1 MKCLILHESEKRL
14 RVHVDVLNMTLEEAD
29 ILETYLNKVEG
40 VKKAS
45 VSDRTSD
52 VIIEFNNK
60 DNVIDALSSFHFETC
75 DVVPLNS
82 SRSINKEY
90 EERVYWHI
98 FSRIFNKL
106 FLPLPIRTC
115 ITCVKSLPFLA
126 KGANSLL
133 NKKIEVSVLDAT
145 TIGVSMLRSD
155 FNTASSIMFLLGF
168 SDILEEWTHKKSISD
183 LANAM
188 SLHIDKVWM
197 LTSDNTEVLVSIND
211 IKKGDR
217 IVVRTSN
224 TIPLDGTI
232 ISGEINVNESSMTGE
247 SLPVL
252 KRKGSS
258 VYAGTVV
265 DEGEC
270 IIEVKNVSGSGRYD
284 SIVKMIE
291 ESEKLKSNT
300 EARAVHLS
308 DRLVPYSFIL
318 TGAVYLFTQNIT
330 KALAVLMVDYSCALK
345 LSMPISVLS
354 AIKEASYNHISVKGG
369 KFLEVISEANTIVF
383 DKTGTLTH
391 STPKV
396 YDVIPFDKL
405 SSDECLRI
413 AACLEEHFPHSIAN
427 AVIEAAKKRDLIH
440 DKEVHAKVEYI
451 VAHGIVSKID
461 NKRVAIGSY
470 HFIFEDEKCKINK
483 NRQKD
488 FDNLPDEYSHLY
500 LAMDGKLIAVILIE
514 DPIREEAK
522 EVIAKLHDYGLDNV
536 VMMTGDSNRTAK
548 AVASKVGVD
557 RYFSEVLPEDKA
569 NFIKNEHKQGRKV
582 IMVGDGINDSPAL
595 SEADCGIAVSDGAA
609 IAREIADITIGTDD
623 LYSLLKLKEISD
635 LLMNRINSNYRFIMS
650 FNSLLIILG
659 VLGILPSTTTAYIHN
674 ASTLLISMRS
684 MTNLIKD
691 DIDD

>member
-1 MKCLILHESEKRL
+1 MRCVILHESRNRI
-14 RVHVDVLNMTLEEAD
+14 RVHVDVLNMDLEEAD
-29 ILETYLNKVEG
+29 ILESYLNKVDG
-40 VKKAS
+40 VKKVS
-45 VSDRTSD
+45 VNDRTSD
-52 VIIEFNNK
+52 VTIEFK
-60 DNVIDALSSFHFETC
+60 DRDKVIDALASFDFNTT
-75 DVVPLNS
+75 DIVPTNS
-82 SRSINKEY
+82 SRAINKEY
-90 EERVYWHI
+90 EERVYWHV
-98 FSRIFNKL
+98 FSRMFNKL
-106 FLPLPIRTC
+106 FLPLPIRTY
-115 ITCVKSLPFLA
+115 ITVVKSIPFIK
-126 KGANSLL
+126 KGATSLL
-133 NKKIEVSVLDAT
+133 NKKVEVSVLDAT
-145 TIGVSMLRSD
+145 TIGVSILRSD

-197 LTSDNTEVLVSIND
+197 KTIDGSEVLVSIND
-211 IKKGDR
+211 IKQGDK

-252 KRKGSS
+252 KKKGSS

-270 IIEVKNVSGSGRYD
+270 VIEVKNVSGNGRYD

-291 ESEKLKSNT
+291 ESEKLKSQT
-300 EARAVHLS
+300 EAKAVHLS
-308 DRLVPYSFIL
+308 DRLVPYSFLL
-318 TGAVYLFTQNIT
+318 TGAVYLFTQNVT

-369 KFLEVISEANTIVF
+369 KFLEVINEANTIVF

-391 STPKV
+391 SKPKV
-396 YDVIPFDKL
+396 HDVVPFTNY
-405 SSDECLRI
+405 SSNDCLRL

-427 AVIEAAKKRDLIH
+427 AVIEEAKAKGLMH
-440 DKEVHAKVEYI
+440 EKEMHAKVEYI
-451 VAHGIVSKID
+451 VAHGIVSKVD

-470 HFIFEDEKCKINK
+470 HFIFEDEKCKIDPK
-483 NRQKD
+483 KKKE
-488 FDNLPDEYSHLY
+488 FDKLPDEYSHLY
-500 LAMDGKLIAVILIE
+500 LAMDKRLIAVILIE
-514 DPIREEAK
+514 DPIRQEAK
-522 EVIAKLHDYGLDNV
+522 EVIEKLHNLGIDNV

-557 RYFSEVLPEDKA
+557 KYYSEVLPEDKA
-569 NFIKNEHKQGRKV
+569 NFIRNEHKLGNKV

-623 LYSLLKLKEISD
+623 LYSLLRLKEISD

-650 FNSLLIILG
+650 FNSLLIVLG
-659 VLGILPSTTTAYIHN
+659 VLGILPSTTTAYLHN
-674 ASTLLISMRS
+674 ASTLMISMKS
-684 MTNLIKD
+684 MTNLIKEED
-691 DIDD
+691 D